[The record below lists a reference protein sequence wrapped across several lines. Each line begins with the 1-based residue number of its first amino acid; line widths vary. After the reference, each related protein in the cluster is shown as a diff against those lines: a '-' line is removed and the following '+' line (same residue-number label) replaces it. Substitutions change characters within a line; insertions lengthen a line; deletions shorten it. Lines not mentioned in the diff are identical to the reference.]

1 MLGEQLSV
9 QGVWGSLLS
18 PFQSFSA
25 LPQPPAALLSLLVA
39 LTQTC
44 PVFLKEGG
52 TAGLRSQLGVCQ
64 QLSCLARCPQEGSV
78 LHGHHRH
85 PYAIRCEE
93 ESCTRCQNGE
103 TWGKQPA
110 ACREDGLWGF
120 CFVCVP
126 LCVWCL
132 LTPIFYQYGNPLV
145 IPWPRTAVPSL
156 SPQPVLEDFPSGQWI
171 ARPEVPCSFL
181 EQNK

>member
-1 MLGEQLSV
+1 MLGELLSV
-9 QGVWGSLLS
+9 QGVWGSLLC

-44 PVFLKEGG
+44 PVFLEEGG
-52 TAGLRSQLGVCQ
+52 AAGLRSQLGVCQ

-120 CFVCVP
+120 CFACVP
-126 LCVWCL
+126 LCVC
-132 LTPIFYQYGNPLV
+132 V
-145 IPWPRTAVPSL
+145 VPFDTDFL
-156 SPQPVLEDFPSGQWI
+156 PVWESSGDPM
-171 ARPEVPCSFL
+171 AKNCCSFTVSSACL
-181 EQNK
+181 GRFSLWSVDSKT

>member
-52 TAGLRSQLGVCQ
+52 CSRA
-64 QLSCLARCPQEGSV
+64 
-78 LHGHHRH
+78 
-85 PYAIRCEE
+85 
-93 ESCTRCQNGE
+93 
-103 TWGKQPA
+103 
-110 ACREDGLWGF
+110 
-120 CFVCVP
+120 
-126 LCVWCL
+126 L
-132 LTPIFYQYGNPLV
+132 LTARGVPATLL
-145 IPWPRTAVPSL
+145 PR
-156 SPQPVLEDFPSGQWI
+156 
-171 ARPEVPCSFL
+171 
-181 EQNK
+181 